1 MGLSDELLNPN
12 KKAMVVADCCTMID
26 EQAKSK
32 QGLSGLAV
40 KTAYSAMKGIKPGF
54 IAYAVEQL
62 LPQCL
67 TALDPIWS
75 EGVQKGNPVGYL
87 DATRSSTADALLS
100 VTDERV
106 KNAKSSIVR
115 GSYNKLRGSAKT
127 HVEEAVPH
135 LARVIDKHTQV

>member
-1 MGLSDELLNPN
+1 MGLSDELLNPD

-26 EQAKSK
+26 DQATSK

-87 DATRSSTADALLS
+87 DASRERTADALLG
-100 VTDERV
+100 VTDARV
-106 KNAKSSIVR
+106 KNARSAIVR
-115 GSYNKLRGSAKT
+115 GSYKKLRGSAKS
-127 HVEEAVPH
+127 HVEDAVPH
-135 LARVIDKHTQV
+135 LARVIDKHTKV